1 MGRLAGLLLIAGL
14 LGAEPKRVLF
24 VTATYGF
31 RHVEAIDAANQTMM
45 DIAGRSGGALDITLT
60 EDVSLLTADNLAGY
74 DAVFFFTSGELPLSD
89 QQKQDLLDFI
99 RNGKGFGGAHSATD
113 TLYTWPD
120 YGDMIG
126 GIFDGHP
133 WAQEA
138 TVIVEQPDDPI
149 VAHLAP
155 SFVMTEEFYQF
166 RNFSRDQVQVLLHL
180 DTTTVDLN
188 ADGVHRTDGDFAL
201 AWKRTYGAGRVFY
214 SALGH
219 FESSWTEPRFQTMLE
234 QALRW
239 LTGGGEVTAP

>member
-45 DIAGRSGGALDITLT
+45 DIAGRSGGVLDITLT
-60 EDVSLLTADNLAGY
+60 EDVSLLNADNLAGY

-166 RNFSRDQVQVLLHL
+166 RNFSRDQ
-180 DTTTVDLN
+180 
-188 ADGVHRTDGDFAL
+188 
-201 AWKRTYGAGRVFY
+201 
-214 SALGH
+214 
-219 FESSWTEPRFQTMLE
+219 
-234 QALRW
+234 
-239 LTGGGEVTAP
+239 